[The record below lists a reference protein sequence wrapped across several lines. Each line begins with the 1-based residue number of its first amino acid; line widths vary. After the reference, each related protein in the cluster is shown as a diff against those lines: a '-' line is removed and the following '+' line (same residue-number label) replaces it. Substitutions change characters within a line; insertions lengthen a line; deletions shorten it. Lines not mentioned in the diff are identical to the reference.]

1 MCLDSVRASVPVL
14 ERNMWL
20 HAAADGRV
28 LVHGVLADRRHG
40 ADSCLP
46 GATLWHPHHSA
57 SLRKLPQGACIK
69 AGVPPMKRLR
79 TTCTCICKNRK
90 FRKKVR

>member
-46 GATLWHPHHSA
+46 CATLWHPHHSA
-57 SLRKLPQGACIK
+57 SLRKLPKGACFN
-69 AGVPPMKRLR
+69 AGVPAMEVSAHYMHVHVWSVSLR
-79 TTCTCICKNRK
+79 KIR
-90 FRKKVR
+90 